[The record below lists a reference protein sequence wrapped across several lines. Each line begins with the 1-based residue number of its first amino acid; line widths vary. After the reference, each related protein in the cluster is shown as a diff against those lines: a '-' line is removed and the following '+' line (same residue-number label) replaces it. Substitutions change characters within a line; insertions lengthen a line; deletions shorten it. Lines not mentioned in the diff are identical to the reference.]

1 MDLAVE
7 NAREVSD
14 FNGRVARRS
23 KLEFPVEDYD
33 DLFVGPDEK
42 NVVAGICDARGPNAD
57 IPPEWMIYIN
67 VDDLDASLKAV
78 QDNGGEIK
86 DAIRC
91 AGAAWYCMIA
101 DPAGVICT
109 LFEPEPDAE

>member
-1 MDLAVE
+1 
-7 NAREVSD
+7 
-14 FNGRVARRS
+14 
-23 KLEFPVEDYD
+23 
-33 DLFVGPDEK
+33 
-42 NVVAGICDARGPNAD
+42 
-57 IPPEWMIYIN
+57 MIYIN